1 MSRSVTVEVGVEVY
15 LDLLDDDDLL
25 EEISDRGLL
34 ERLPHKASDLA
45 EDGLREIRRGH
56 LDHGI
61 CLIEAALYP
70 REISPETERK
80 KYDAAMAAKREATH
94 VQLAA

>member
-15 LDLLDDDDLL
+15 LGLLDDDDLIN
-25 EEISDRGLL
+25 EISDRGLL
-34 ERLPHKASDLA
+34 DRLPYKASDLA

-56 LDHGI
+56 LDHGV